1 MKKITKKSTKLP
13 EFDKLSISSNYLSN
27 TLRNEILSEITTHT
41 KPPTPEQCT
50 LEPRTQEQCTQ
61 ELCALEQCA
70 LEQCALEPRTP
81 EPPKIE
87 KQIGMYFTQ

>member
-13 EFDKLSISSNYLSN
+13 EFDKLSISSNSLSN

-41 KPPTPEQCT
+41 RPTHVQQHT
-50 LEPRTQEQCTQ
+50 QEPRTQ
-61 ELCALEQCA
+61 ELCALE
-70 LEQCALEPRTP
+70 PHTP

-87 KQIGMYFTQ
+87 KQIGMYFTK